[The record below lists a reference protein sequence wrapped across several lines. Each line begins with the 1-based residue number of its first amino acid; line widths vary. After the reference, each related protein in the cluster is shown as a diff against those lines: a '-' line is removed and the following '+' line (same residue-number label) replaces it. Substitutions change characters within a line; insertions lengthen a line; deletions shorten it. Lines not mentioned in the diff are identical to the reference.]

1 MCIRDRMLQETDAV
15 TVDEMAGER
24 RERHPAAYQVVDA
37 AYEARRE
44 KEREEAA
51 IAERE
56 AKLEDSYRDEDASV
70 LAESEIKSWEKS
82 ATTEITPDRM
92 AQFKEMEMEGAE
104 EPMDGEVDEVPK
116 RLHEPKLFCA
126 PDADGKMKC
135 THSLVA
141 ASQ

>member
-1 MCIRDRMLQETDAV
+1 M
-15 TVDEMAGER
+15 
-24 RERHPAAYQVVDA
+24 
-37 AYEARRE
+37 
-44 KEREEAA
+44 
-51 IAERE
+51 
-56 AKLEDSYRDEDASV
+56 EDSYRDEDASV

-82 ATTEITPDRM
+82 AATEITPDRM